1 METCCYRKN
10 VIWWILLFA
19 RDASLTHMGIPNK
32 LRHSRGK
39 QCEMC
44 KRPVV
49 VFVAHFSRLA
59 FQSHNT
65 LRVSVSDSTI
75 SARRPTESYSFLFV
89 HFYEYMKNRRI
100 THIFLR
106 DRNNSSGGDGV
117 VLCLRKPVI
126 ASPDERRAHD
136 ASCTMWTRCCWFLRV
151 VAALHLWLGF

>member
-1 METCCYRKN
+1 MLSGGFCCSRATHHWRIWAFRTNYGIPEANN
-10 VIWWILLFA
+10 VRCVNDQLLF
-19 RDASLTHMGIPNK
+19 SS
-32 LRHSRGK
+32 HS
-39 QCEMC
+39 
-44 KRPVV
+44 
-49 VFVAHFSRLA
+49 SRLT